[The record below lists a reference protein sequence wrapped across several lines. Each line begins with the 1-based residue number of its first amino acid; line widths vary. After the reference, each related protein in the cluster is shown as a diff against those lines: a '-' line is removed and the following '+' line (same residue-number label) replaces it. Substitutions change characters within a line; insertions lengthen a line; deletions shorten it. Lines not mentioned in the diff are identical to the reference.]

1 MSGPSLSLFGAVF
14 ARGELARGLDD
25 AALLQALLDV
35 EAGLARA
42 LARAGLVPPSA
53 AEAVT
58 QAARAEEF
66 SSAELGAA
74 AAGAGNPIPALV
86 EALRAALPPSAAGA
100 VHTGATSQDIVDS
113 ALMLLAARALPLLL
127 NELAAAA
134 DACARLADAHRGT
147 IMLGRTLLQ
156 PATPITFGLKAAGWL
171 HALDGARVVLRELGR
186 SQLLVQFGGATGT
199 LAMLGEHGVEVARFL
214 AEELGLGEPIM
225 PWHTQRGPIVA
236 WAGGLGACAA
246 AIGKIARDI
255 TLLAQVELRE
265 VREARAEGRGGSS
278 TMPHKQNP
286 IASIAAVSCTRR
298 VPQLV
303 ATLLACAEQE
313 HERAAGAWHAEW
325 EPLLSAW
332 ALVGSAAAWLRE
344 LLEGLQVDAARM
356 RHNFDVLHGLPM
368 AERVA
373 TELAHKLGKRA
384 AHELVREASVAAAA
398 DGGGLRRAL
407 QVHGDELTRAGVSD
421 EDIARWLDPA
431 GYLGSATTF
440 IDRALA
446 AHARVG
452 HNS

>member
-1 MSGPSLSLFGAVF
+1 MSGLSLSLFGAVF
-14 ARGELARGLDD
+14 AHGELARRLDD
-25 AALLQALLDV
+25 VALLQAMLDV
-35 EAGLARA
+35 EAGLSRA

-53 AEAVT
+53 AAAVT
-58 QAARAEEF
+58 QAARAEKF
-66 SSAELGAA
+66 SSAALGEAA
-74 AAGAGNPIPALV
+74 AAEGNPIPALV

-113 ALMLLAARALPLLL
+113 ALMLLAARSLPLLL
-127 NELAAAA
+127 RELAAAA
-134 DACARLADAHRGT
+134 DGCARLADAHRGT

-171 HALDGARVVLRELGR
+171 HALDGARAALRELSR
-186 SQLLVQFGGATGT
+186 SQLLLQFGGAAGT
-199 LAMLGEHGVEVARFL
+199 LALLGARGVEVARFM

-236 WAGGLGACAA
+236 WAGGLGGCAA

-255 TLLAQVELRE
+255 TLLAQVEVGE
-265 VREARAEGRGGSS
+265 VREAGGGGSS

-298 VPQLV
+298 TPQLV

-325 EPLLSAW
+325 EPLLSLW
-332 ALVGSAAAWLRE
+332 TLVGSAAAWLSE
-344 LLEGLQVDAARM
+344 LLGGLQVDAARM
-356 RHNFDVLHGLPM
+356 RSNFDALHGLPM

-373 TELAHKLGKRA
+373 SELTQQLDQA
-384 AHELVREASVAAAA
+384 AAQQLVREASIAAAA
-398 DGGGLRRAL
+398 DGGGLQRAL
-407 QVHGDELTRAGVSD
+407 SARGVSS
-421 EDIARWLDPA
+421 EDVARWLDPA
-431 GYLGSATTF
+431 GYLGSASTF
-440 IDRALA
+440 IARALA
-446 AHARVG
+446 AHAKLG

>member
-1 MSGPSLSLFGAVF
+1 VSGLSLSLFGAVF
-14 ARGELARGLDD
+14 AHGELARGLDD

-58 QAARAEEF
+58 RAARAASF
-66 SSAELGAA
+66 SSAELAA
-74 AAGAGNPIPALV
+74 AAVAAGNPVPALV
-86 EALRAALPPSAAGA
+86 KALRAALPPSAAEA

-113 ALMLLAARALPLLL
+113 ALMVLAARALPALT
-127 NELAAAA
+127 NDLAAAA
-134 DACARLADAHRGT
+134 AACARLAEVHRGT

-171 HALDGARVVLRELGR
+171 HALDTARVALRELGR
-186 SQLLVQFGGATGT
+186 TQLLLQFGGAAGT
-199 LAMLGEHGVEVARFL
+199 LAVLGARGVEVARFL
-214 AEELGLGEPIM
+214 AEELELREPIM
-225 PWHTQRGPIVA
+225 PWHTQRGPIAA
-236 WAGGLGACAA
+236 WAGGLGGCAA

-255 TLLAQVELRE
+255 TLLAQAEVGELRE
-265 VREARAEGRGGSS
+265 AGGEGRGGSS

-298 VPQLV
+298 APQLV

-325 EPLLSAW
+325 EPLLSLW
-332 ALVGSAAAWLRE
+332 ALAGSAAAWLRE
-344 LLEGLQVDAARM
+344 SLAGLQVDTARM
-356 RHNFDVLHGLPM
+356 RHNFDALRGLPM

-373 TELAHKLGKRA
+373 GELAHKLGKA
-384 AHELVREASVAAAA
+384 AAQALVRDASLAAAA
-398 DGGGLRRAL
+398 DGGGLQRAL
-407 QVHGDELTRAGVSD
+407 AAHADELARAGVSS
-421 EDIARWLDPA
+421 EELAGWLDPS
-431 GYLGSATTF
+431 GYLGSADTF

-446 AHARVG
+446 AHAQAG